1 LSQLTNS
8 FLPTTAI
15 EGKGQ
20 NFATDGMPSQ
30 FAKLNSAPPS
40 MKKAPAVADPKKKW
54 LKRI

>member
-1 LSQLTNS
+1 
-8 FLPTTAI
+8 
-15 EGKGQ
+15 
-20 NFATDGMPSQ
+20 MPSQ